1 MTLHIPSSLETVC
14 SQPRYDA
21 AVQVALVAVHPW
33 DCHGAQQAGLQA
45 AHITRGAPWPTA
57 YYKPPQ
63 YSAES
68 LLQVTEMIV
77 KSKE

>member
-1 MTLHIPSSLETVC
+1 MIKFGAVWSHLQYCV
-14 SQPRYDA
+14 A
-21 AVQVALVAVHPW
+21 AQVVLVAVHPW

-63 YSAES
+63 YSGDS
-68 LLQVTEMIV
+68 LLQVAEMIV
-77 KSKE
+77 KSQQ